1 MLIAGIAAC
10 CLGAL
15 EFFLNTRLFPAVFA
29 GDYKKTALLLAVKLA
44 VYALGIW
51 VLIAFFRQYALG
63 AGVGFGAGF
72 MLYFI
77 YYALRS
83 ILKKGG

>member
-15 EFFLNTRLFPAVFA
+15 EFFLDTRLFPAVFA
-29 GDYKKTALLLAVKLA
+29 EKYKTVALLLAVKLA

-51 VLIAFFRQYALG
+51 ALTAFFRQYALG
-63 AGVGFGAGF
+63 AGIGFGAGF
-72 MLYFI
+72 LLYFI

-83 ILKKGG
+83 VLKKGG